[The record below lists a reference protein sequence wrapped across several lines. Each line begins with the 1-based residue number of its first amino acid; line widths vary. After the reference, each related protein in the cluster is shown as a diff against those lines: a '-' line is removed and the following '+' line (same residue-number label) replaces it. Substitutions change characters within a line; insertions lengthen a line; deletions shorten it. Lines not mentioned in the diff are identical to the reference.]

1 MPFSLQGVSLIRPCA
16 GGDNTFVFKITHLH
30 GGVMP
35 VAMDQTML
43 ISQDLNDGL
52 ILFLG
57 QLIGVGNAQLWLGGF
72 NK

>member
-1 MPFSLQGVSLIRPCA
+1 
-16 GGDNTFVFKITHLH
+16 
-30 GGVMP
+30 MP